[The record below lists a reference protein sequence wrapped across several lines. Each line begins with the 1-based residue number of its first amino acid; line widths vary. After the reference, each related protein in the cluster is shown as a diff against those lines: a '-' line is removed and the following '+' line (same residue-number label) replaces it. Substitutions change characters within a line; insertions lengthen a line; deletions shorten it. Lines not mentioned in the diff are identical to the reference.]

1 MKNIGPQITL
11 LFLAM
16 TLLSWSQ
23 QENRLIRQGNRQYDD
38 GNYKKAEIDYIKSTQ
53 AEKAS
58 HKGFYNLGDAW
69 YMQKNYLQASAA
81 FDTLR
86 TFKMDDE
93 TRSKSYYNLGN
104 SLLKAAIDSA
114 QLAQQVLPPGIEAY
128 KQSLRLNPADTDA
141 KYNLA
146 YAQKLLEKSQQQQ
159 QQQNKDK
166 QDKKDDKQDQQK
178 QDQKKQDEQKQDQQK
193 QDQQKEDQAKQDQQ
207 QQDQQQQ
214 QGQPM
219 QISKED
225 AERILEALK
234 NDEKQTLEK
243 LTEAK
248 IKTIRVV
255 KSDKDW

>member
-1 MKNIGPQITL
+1 MKYKGPHITL

-16 TLLSWSQ
+16 TLVSWSQ
-23 QENRLIRQGNRQYDD
+23 QENRLIRQGNRQYED
-38 GNYKKAEIDYIKSTQ
+38 GNYKKAEIDYFKSTQ
-53 AEKAS
+53 SGKAS
-58 HKGFYNLGDAW
+58 HKGFYNLGDSW

-104 SLLKAAIDSA
+104 SLLKAGIDSA
-114 QLAQQVLPPGIEAY
+114 QLAQQVLPRSIEAY

-159 QQQNKDK
+159 QNKDK
-166 QDKKDDKQDQQK
+166 KDQKDQK
-178 QDQKKQDEQKQDQQK
+178 QDQKKQDQQKQDEQKQDQQK
-193 QDQQKEDQAKQDQQ
+193 QDQAKQDQQ
-207 QQDQQQQ
+207 QQEQQQQ
-214 QGQPM
+214 QGKPQ